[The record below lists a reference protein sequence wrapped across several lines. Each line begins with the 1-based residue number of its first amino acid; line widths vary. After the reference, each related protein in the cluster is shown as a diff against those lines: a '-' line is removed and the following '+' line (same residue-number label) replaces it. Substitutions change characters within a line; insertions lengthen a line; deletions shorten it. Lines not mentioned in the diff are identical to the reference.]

1 MDGNGFYYTLST
13 ISQTLAGAF
22 GFLVAVVLYR
32 MQSIKDSL
40 PMLEKKASEAH
51 TGAIMLSSSSDR
63 AQERAKK
70 EKELTSQTLNIAR
83 GKLVEIRAQLKRSVN
98 FTAATIG
105 VCLMALPWGKHLT
118 TGTLYYGTC
127 IGVLLVVGIAL
138 YCVVTY
144 VSLVLNLTE

>member
-40 PMLEKKASEAH
+40 PMLEKKASESH

-63 AQERAKK
+63 AQRASEKRERI
-70 EKELTSQTLNIAR
+70 N
-83 GKLVEIRAQLKRSVN
+83 
-98 FTAATIG
+98 
-105 VCLMALPWGKHLT
+105 LPNPK
-118 TGTLYYGTC
+118 YR
-127 IGVLLVVGIAL
+127 
-138 YCVVTY
+138 
-144 VSLVLNLTE
+144 